1 VTEDPTPPTPATPAT
16 PPVPPAPD
24 LRASDAEREQAVEIL
39 GRAATDG
46 RLSVDELDGRL
57 TSAYTARTRRELAVL
72 TADVSIDPALEGPVP
87 AGTGPGGLIVRE
99 GPGGTGWVVSILGGH
114 DRSGHWRIARTATV
128 LNVMGGSDIDLCQA
142 ELSGR
147 ETQLNV
153 YSLMG
158 GSEIRVP
165 AGVRVE
171 VTKFALMGG
180 HDVDLGDERPPADA
194 PLIRMRILTVMGG
207 VSVRRGPKQTRAER
221 RQARDVRKAAEVTE
235 GGRHGRHDELD
246 A

>member
-1 VTEDPTPPTPATPAT
+1 MTEDPNK
-16 PPVPPAPD
+16 PVPD
-24 LRASDAEREQAVEIL
+24 LRASDAERERAVEIL
-39 GRAATDG
+39 GRAAADG

-57 TSAYTARTRRELAVL
+57 ASAYAARTRRELAAL
-72 TADVSIDPALEGPVP
+72 TADVSIGPALEGRLY
-87 AGTGPGGLIVRE
+87 AGTGTGTGTGGLIVRE

-114 DRSGHWRIARTATV
+114 DRRGHWRIARKATV
-128 LNVMGGSDIDLCQA
+128 LNVMGGSDVDLCQV
-142 ELSGR
+142 ELSGP

-158 GSEIRVP
+158 GAEIRVP

-171 VTKFALMGG
+171 VTKFAVMGG

-194 PLIRMRILTVMGG
+194 PLIRIRLLTLMGG

-221 RQARDVRKAAEVTE
+221 RQAREVRKA
-235 GGRHGRHDELD
+235 GRRDELD

>member
-1 VTEDPTPPTPATPAT
+1 
-16 PPVPPAPD
+16 
-24 LRASDAEREQAVEIL
+24 VEIL

-72 TADVSIDPALEGPVP
+72 IADVSIDPALEGPVT
-87 AGTGPGGLIVRE
+87 AGTGPGGLMVRE

-114 DRSGHWRIARTATV
+114 DRRGHWRIARTATV
-128 LNVMGGSDIDLCQA
+128 LNVMGGSDIDLCEV

-153 YSLMG
+153 YSVMG

-194 PLIRMRILTVMGG
+194 PLIRMRILTLMGG

-221 RQARDVRKAAEVTE
+221 RQARDVREAAEVTD
-235 GGRHGRHDELD
+235 GGRHGRRGELD